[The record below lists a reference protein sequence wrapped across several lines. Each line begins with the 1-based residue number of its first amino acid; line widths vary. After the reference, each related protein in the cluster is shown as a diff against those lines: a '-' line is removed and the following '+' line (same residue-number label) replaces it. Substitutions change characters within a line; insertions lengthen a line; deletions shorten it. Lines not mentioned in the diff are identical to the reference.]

1 MGTQNSI
8 LNLGVLAKS
17 FEDFAGHYKK
27 KGGALLRCPATTYP
41 RSPMGSKVFPCT
53 VLMRM
58 AAEAYQAI
66 RAHTIPS

>member
-1 MGTQNSI
+1 MDFCGNPKF
-8 LNLGVLAKS
+8 NLKS
-17 FEDFAGHYKK
+17 EDFAGHYKK
-27 KGGALLRCPATTYP
+27 KGGALLRCPAMTYP